1 MHEEVASVKDTSD
14 GKLDS
19 SLIGEWF
26 EWIDGFV
33 LVIYESALIGS
44 PDGKALDMMLRALD
58 GLSLAIS
65 EGF

>member
-1 MHEEVASVKDTSD
+1 M
-14 GKLDS
+14 
-19 SLIGEWF
+19 
-26 EWIDGFV
+26 